1 MDPIRAIGKAPM
13 FGNLISTI
21 DGGVE
26 VLDDLN
32 DHWTTKSHK
41 TERKLLIEDLQ
52 DLAAAKS
59 IRVTIL
65 RYAPSSLK
73 VPNHGAGI
81 DVLQWRCSS
90 SGNRPILF

>member
-1 MDPIRAIGKAPM
+1 MDPIKAIGKAPM

-32 DHWTTKSHK
+32 DHWTAKNHK
-41 TERKLLIEDLQ
+41 EERRLLIEELQ
-52 DLAAAKS
+52 DLAADKS

-65 RYAPSSLK
+65 RYAISL
-73 VPNHGAGI
+73 NFRTSI
-81 DVLQWRCSS
+81 DILQWRCSS
-90 SGNRPILF
+90 CGNRSILF

>member
-1 MDPIRAIGKAPM
+1 MDPIKAIGKAPI

-32 DHWTTKSHK
+32 DHWTAKNHK
-41 TERKLLIEDLQ
+41 EERRLLIEELQ
-52 DLAAAKS
+52 DLAADKS

-65 RYAPSSLK
+65 RYAISFLNFRTS
-73 VPNHGAGI
+73 I
-81 DVLQWRCSS
+81 DILQWRCSS
-90 SGNRPILF
+90 CGNRSILF

>member
-1 MDPIRAIGKAPM
+1 MDPIKAIGRAPM

-26 VLDDLN
+26 VLDDVN
-32 DHWTTKSHK
+32 DHWTAKNHK
-41 TERKLLIEDLQ
+41 KERRLLIEDLQ
-52 DLAAAKS
+52 DLAAEKS

-65 RYAPSSLK
+65 RYALSCLK
-73 VPNHGAGI
+73 ASNRGTSI

-90 SGNRPILF
+90 CGNRSILF